1 MVGAMAVGAC
11 LAQQPAFDAAS
22 VKVVAPPV
30 PSSAVGGPGT
40 STPGRYLMRA
50 TRIQLLARAYDVPED
65 RISGGPGLTRDSMLS
80 GVYEINATMAPDT
93 TKEQF
98 QSMLRNLL
106 AERFHLR
113 VHHETRNFPAYVL
126 VVAKGGPKL
135 KEVKPDPNPAPI
147 PPGPSVMGK
156 DGFPVLPPGPHTAQS
171 WSGENWRFKYQE
183 RSMAELV
190 ATLPLMIVR
199 GQGVSVLSDS
209 GTRRPRVTD
218 KTGLTGKYDFT
229 LEFSCPA
236 CFAAVAVPVSAV
248 GAPQP
253 PGDAS
258 AAEAAS
264 EPAGGPTV
272 FVALEKQLGLRL
284 EKAKD
289 IPLDVI
295 VVDHIDK
302 VPTEN

>member
-1 MVGAMAVGAC
+1 MI
-11 LAQQPAFDAAS
+11 D
-22 VKVVAPPV
+22 
-30 PSSAVGGPGT
+30 
-40 STPGRYLMRA
+40 
-50 TRIQLLARAYDVPED
+50 LLARAYDVPAD
-65 RISGGPGLTRDSMLS
+65 QISGGPGLTRDSWES
-80 GVYEINATMAPDT
+80 GLYEINAIMPPTT

-113 VHHETRNFPAYVL
+113 VHHETRDFPAYVL
-126 VVAKGGPKL
+126 VVARGGPKL

-171 WSGENWRFKYQE
+171 WSGENWRIKYQE

-190 ATLPLMIVR
+190 ATLPLLIVR
-199 GQGVSVLSDS
+199 GQGINMLSDS
-209 GTRRPRVTD
+209 GTRRPRVID

-236 CFAAVAVPVSAV
+236 CYGVAVPVSAV

-258 AAEAAS
+258 AAAAAS

-272 FVALEKQLGLRL
+272 FMAVEKQLGLRL